1 MRADH
6 ERPIVLVVEDD
17 PLIRSDMVSEFNW
30 RGWHVLDTPTGEE
43 ALALAGDNDIDV
55 IVTDIQLG
63 GLLSGW
69 DVAEEMRNVDP
80 DVPVIYTSGNA
91 PNYRRLVC
99 GALFF
104 GKPCDPVKV
113 VDTSHRLR
121 RERA

>member
-1 MRADH
+1 MGADH
-6 ERPIVLVVEDD
+6 ERPVVLVVEDD
-17 PLIRSDMVSEFNW
+17 ALIRSDMVSEFNW
-30 RGWHVLDTPTGEE
+30 RGWQVLETPSGEE
-43 ALALAGDNDIDV
+43 ALALAGNNNIDV

-69 DVAEEMRNVDP
+69 DVAEEMRSLDP

-91 PNYRRLVC
+91 PNYQRLVC

-104 GKPCDPVKV
+104 DKPCDPEKV

-121 RERA
+121 MARA